1 MCEQHIE
8 KCILLFYPCDM
19 ARNRTDYLIGVLKKA
34 GFLGKGQEISL
45 FSVKEYELN
54 SMKTLMLTT
63 FRNITYNIKFS
74 PENVLV

>member
-8 KCILLFYPCDM
+8 KCILLFYQCDM
-19 ARNRTDYLIGVLKKA
+19 VRNMTDYLIRVLKKA

-63 FRNITYNIKFS
+63 FLEYHLQYQI
-74 PENVLV
+74 

>member
-1 MCEQHIE
+1 
-8 KCILLFYPCDM
+8 M
-19 ARNRTDYLIGVLKKA
+19 ARNMTDYLIRVLKKA

-54 SMKTLMLTT
+54 SMKTLMLTA
-63 FRNITYNIKFS
+63 FWNITYNIKFS